1 MHQIDYRH
9 LLDHDSPD
17 AIVLSI
23 LGDFKDTPE
32 RQAVS
37 EIVSRLY
44 SKLEGQ
50 PKRFREYFY
59 MMEILSD
66 NRNLK
71 GFIKEAKQMITQ
83 VKLEN
88 LPSYELGMEEGMEKG
103 REEGVEKG
111 IAMLVMR
118 LLKKHSPEAVAEM
131 LELSL
136 QQVLEI
142 KAKN

>member
-1 MHQIDYRH
+1 
-9 LLDHDSPD
+9 
-17 AIVLSI
+17 
-23 LGDFKDTPE
+23 
-32 RQAVS
+32 
-37 EIVSRLY
+37 
-44 SKLEGQ
+44 
-50 PKRFREYFY
+50 
-59 MMEILSD
+59 
-66 NRNLK
+66 
-71 GFIKEAKQMITQ
+71 MITQ

-131 LELSL
+131 LELSV